1 MQRSGSHKIRAG
13 ALQFTLFIGVL
24 IFLTLTAF
32 VLLSYTHQ
40 RLRGQNNLLK
50 ETIQTADQ
58 GIYYA
63 LQSGLTFTDQPT
75 TLKAPFFKEYE
86 EVQLTA
92 KPWGLFKHFK
102 SLSSAKNYTFE
113 RNALIGGKVHEES
126 RNALVLANT
135 FSPLVLVGTS
145 KIVGDARLSE
155 YGVKPGSMGSAYFTG
170 NTLIDGRLETN
181 NAEELPQLPES
192 FINEIEY
199 LITRLPER
207 SEQVLSY
214 IGKPIHNSFK
224 EKTQWVIDSRELF
237 LTDTITGNIIIHSD
251 TKINVETGAYL
262 KDVILTAPEV
272 VLQSGLTGNFQAFA
286 TNSITVGSQVSLQ
299 YPSALVLIKESKN
312 QLNYNT
318 EADLEPT
325 KSITIANGSV
335 VKGSVVYLG
344 EQPNLN
350 YEPEVFIDRDTYLY
364 GELYCE
370 QNVEL
375 KGSVFGSVMT
385 RAFVSREFGSV
396 YRNHLY
402 NGMIDITQ
410 LTPKF
415 AGLPIESTSKT
426 VAKWVY

>member
-1 MQRSGSHKIRAG
+1 MKRPGSHKIKAG

-24 IFLTLTAF
+24 ILLILTAF

-40 RLRGQNNLLK
+40 RFRGQNNLLK
-50 ETIQTADQ
+50 ETIQTADNAIQ
-58 GIYYA
+58 YA
-63 LQSGLTFTDQPT
+63 LQSDLTFTDQPT

-86 EVQLTA
+86 EVKLTA
-92 KPWGLFKHFK
+92 KPWGLYTQLK
-102 SLSSAKNYTFE
+102 SIASAKNYSFE
-113 RNALIGGKVHEES
+113 RNALIGGKVPEES

-145 KIVGDARLSE
+145 KIVGDSRLSE

-170 NTLIDGRLETN
+170 NTLIAGRVQVDNRE
-181 NAEELPQLPES
+181 ALPQLPNS
-192 FINEIEY
+192 FINQ
-199 LITRLPER
+199 LKRLSKRLPEG
-207 SEQVLSY
+207 SETVLNY
-214 IGKPIHNSFK
+214 KGKPFHNSFK
-224 EKTQWVIDSRELF
+224 EETQWILDSRELI

-251 TKINVETGAYL
+251 TKIRVETGAYL

-272 VLQSGLTGNFQAFA
+272 VLQSGTKGNFQVFA
-286 TNSITVGSQVSLQ
+286 TKSIELKSQVNLQ
-299 YPSALVLIKESKN
+299 YPSALVLITESKR
-312 QLNYNT
+312 QLKYTT

-325 KSITIANGSV
+325 NSIKIGSGTTI
-335 VKGSVVYLG
+335 KGSVVYLG
-344 EQPNLN
+344 DEPNLN
-350 YEPEVFIDRDTYLY
+350 YEPEVFIDRDAYLY

-402 NGMIDITQ
+402 NGVIDVSQ
-410 LTPKF
+410 MTPEF
-415 AGLPIESTSKT
+415 AGLPVSSTFKS
-426 VAKWVY
+426 VAKWIY